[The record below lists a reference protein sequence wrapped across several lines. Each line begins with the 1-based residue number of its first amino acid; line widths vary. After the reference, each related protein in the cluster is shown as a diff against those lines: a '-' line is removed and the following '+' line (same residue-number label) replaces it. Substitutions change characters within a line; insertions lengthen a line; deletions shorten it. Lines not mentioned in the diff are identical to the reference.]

1 MTDEQIL
8 ATADACGMMLFGLGL
23 DKAKFEFCILAF
35 AKQIA
40 KLERHHEREACA
52 KVCETRLGPTATEY
66 YGETYAEAIRA
77 RGEA

>member
-8 ATADACGMMLFGLGL
+8 ATAEATGMMLFRLGL
-23 DKAKFEFCILAF
+23 DKAKFEFCLLAF

-40 KLERHHEREACA
+40 KLEREACA
-52 KVCETRLGPTATEY
+52 KVCEEFHFGQAPMMIQR
-66 YGETYAEAIRA
+66 AIRA